1 MITLRLLDSVSSV
14 GKKVNKASAQEINR
28 IMKKN
33 KPKVVGSLRTAIKN
47 WALVQPEIESL
58 RALVTPGE
66 LSSIFGIP
74 VRENR
79 KITDVIVYSISN
91 AIYVNIGTITEKLKG
106 TIEFN
111 FQPTTF
117 SNLLALPEGFTITSN
132 NQQLHWMD
140 WLLTKGSQTIIYG
153 YSYIPGVGLGRS
165 GSGKMQAGGVF
176 RVPPQYSGTISD
188 NFVTRLFENREK
200 EISDI
205 LKGLFNGV

>member
-79 KITDVIVYSISN
+79 KITDIIVYSISN

-111 FQPTTF
+111 FQPRV
-117 SNLLALPEGFTITSN
+117 LAFN
-132 NQQLHWMD
+132 WFR
-140 WLLTKGSQTIIYG
+140 GSM
-153 YSYIPGVGLGRS
+153 RS
-165 GSGKMQAGGVF
+165 
-176 RVPPQYSGTISD
+176 
-188 NFVTRLFENREK
+188 
-200 EISDI
+200 
-205 LKGLFNGV
+205 